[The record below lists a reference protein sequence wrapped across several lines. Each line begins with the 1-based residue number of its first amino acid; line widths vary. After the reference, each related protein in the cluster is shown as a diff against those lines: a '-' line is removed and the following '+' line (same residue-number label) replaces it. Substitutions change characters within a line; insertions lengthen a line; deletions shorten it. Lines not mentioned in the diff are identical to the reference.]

1 LYAKV
6 TALGFSDAG
15 LAAAHE
21 PTVVQFPKRI
31 AIAVK
36 PLIGHVLPLILE
48 ADGDAVFAESPTNS
62 VATRSQA
69 CVPTGGDELDDRRAA
84 NDELVAIASHGV
96 LRVAQANAI
105 GVPGVPSIL
114 CCLDFLQRTGHVEG
128 RKCGPSSD
136 TLAAFVIG

>member
-1 LYAKV
+1 MR
-6 TALGFSDAG
+6 FSRNPPQTLSQHVVK
-15 LAAAHE
+15 LA
-21 PTVVQFPKRI
+21 F
-31 AIAVK
+31 
-36 PLIGHVLPLILE
+36 LP
-48 ADGDAVFAESPTNS
+48 
-62 VATRSQA
+62 
-69 CVPTGGDELDDRRAA
+69 GGNELDDRRAA